1 MKAVYCSNFNK
12 ILVLFHFYS
21 TLNDKFFFNNLIT
34 ITIIY
39 LTLSGLIS
47 VCFDFEIRFVF
58 LPFCLT
64 VYTCPEFKSTF
75 TVHCV
80 ICIISN
86 GRKSHRMLMYN
97 FCVTCLFKAF
107 NILILNLFTYNCKKK
122 YTKTLS
128 ISILPK
134 SENLPISTLFP
145 RQK

>member
-1 MKAVYCSNFNK
+1 MKKTTTNHTQHSMMKAVYCSNFNK

-21 TLNDKFFFNNLIT
+21 ILNDEKIVITLLKLQLFIWLYRAWFRFVSILKF
-34 ITIIY
+34 
-39 LTLSGLIS
+39 G
-47 VCFDFEIRFVF
+47 FVF

-107 NILILNLFTYNCKKK
+107 NILILHLFTYNCKKK
-122 YTKTLS
+122 KNTR
-128 ISILPK
+128 
-134 SENLPISTLFP
+134 TLFP
-145 RQK
+145 